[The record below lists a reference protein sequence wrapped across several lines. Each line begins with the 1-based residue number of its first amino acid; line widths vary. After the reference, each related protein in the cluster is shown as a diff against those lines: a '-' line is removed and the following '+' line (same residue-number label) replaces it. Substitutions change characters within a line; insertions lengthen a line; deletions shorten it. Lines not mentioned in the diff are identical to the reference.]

1 MHQSSSDSSDPEGTA
16 PPTSPYDIAN
26 AVASDTELMSLLS
39 PDASFLL
46 QFSMHGPRPAAFH
59 KFKRPLVHPQVYDLS
74 ELLTQ
79 LNGLVTRKSLEE
91 AKAFH
96 YVGEARR
103 QLHRAADNADA
114 ARGYREAL
122 QRQDQARA
130 LSLSLRQ
137 IEDFVFTTSRRV
149 EREIATFRLLE
160 QRDALMLESKTVA
173 DATQLTRERTAIS
186 TILSHFLPTA
196 NVELLQLFLEGLV
209 ENLIG
214 TTLSLD
220 HYQHSTETTVDK
232 SLEQWPATAHAF
244 RHWASTGA
252 NNFTAFSDYLTCL
265 LSLPS
270 PERDAALAR
279 LAASRWWGRSGEEDS
294 DDVGPDLL
302 DSALC
307 LLRSITS
314 VEPLLDYHSLQN
326 PDSVPVSDEVE
337 QLERPSS
344 NDGQHDEVKKD
355 LLECRCTS
363 SGTLTNADLVTIF
376 REAYHFYCSFVE
388 PKRDFL
394 VLKRTA
400 EDAAFS
406 LGDHVRMLHTEKGQ
420 ISLKDVADAALYRE
434 IMELISGG
442 DLSSVDLFADLLQQD
457 LEASKQ
463 PSKGRTKSPS
473 ASRVAPSGA
482 KAGSEPPKT
491 EPSLGHTILSRLNTA
506 LTSVGDLL
514 AFLQFVRLFIG
525 DSYEARA
532 RKALQED
539 LRAVLLVSKDTPEA
553 PPLDSHD
560 SDGTYFTKLFQ
571 GHQDDAF
578 IDGLLSE
585 INCVCVSGDPS
596 SCKSMLAAG
605 LARRLTRQ
613 NGTPAGTVDTLTG
626 YRSLQEQ
633 LDDLTCYAVETGESI
648 PGVDWKDGLC
658 PRFPLMRHLLEQH
671 YRGLYVQ
678 ILGAT
683 ERRPGGTADGR
694 YYPIPVYDLCSV
706 APDAFLLN
714 SHQTAGLFGTDLPE
728 APRTRPLISSI
739 GHLQAVE
746 EPYESNSQEKDTE
759 EAGQEHG
766 AERETSRTTSI
777 SILLPVET
785 APLEPD
791 SSNGVPQDVHL
802 ILNSPE
808 QYLQFYNALLG
819 TVVRCFERR
828 LGCLPIS
835 DASELDTSSR
845 SMDPV
850 QMVNLCDSEDLHTFL
865 LQALVI
871 QSMTQC
877 LLSNYSFLIFD
888 GLPTCRKDLD
898 VIEGLLNGVV
908 DETAYRQLFRN
919 YDTEQLLPTFIPRSG
934 LTTLIYLHS
943 SNFELLCRRVYGRMF
958 VSSHPVERDDLF
970 SLYYERYNETRV
982 REGSRG
988 SPPLRETTRETILT
1002 EALTNSLSAD
1012 SLGGSQDASSST
1024 SDNDV
1029 EYSSSDDRA
1038 TADSAYETLRRKFPM
1053 CDEEPQEDAQQH
1065 AAAST
1070 TTTPLSRNNLVQYAH
1085 KYIDLSLADMAAYD
1099 QGLKVPASEI
1109 ASVAF
1114 MHSATLDVLNG
1125 DPCIIRDEP
1134 TQEDDPE
1141 QRRGLLPQASSKIFS
1156 RLFPSRTAGS
1166 IEIIPWADDT
1176 LNSPKHRTSEEQPR
1190 SFIKTYP
1197 IIDPATYELFTR
1209 TISQANVRTEEQH
1222 VDGSNIIPTT
1232 FDQRLADRVQ
1242 MAELYFIQLVVGAHR
1257 LDHAVL
1263 LHRPG
1268 LLADVAALNASHRIL
1283 ISHVAVELAPLMRK
1297 RVDFLNELSHQYYIR
1312 PFLTLPDSL
1321 RADPLY
1327 QRVQGNVATD
1337 SLGLELDA
1345 ELRSR
1350 YKQDVDVL
1358 LIQEVDDLFTQAS
1371 GYLEEDRAGE
1381 VFEEQLEA
1389 VGTEVFHYVLRAAT
1403 QRRYSLPMRCCAV
1416 DQMMAPQD
1424 MTRSF
1429 ALEHLELYRTTLDI
1443 PESSSAFLVEPRA
1456 DSAPLDPKKK
1466 PPPKKP
1472 ATNAKK
1478 TAGATVYSHPN
1489 LFWTLN
1495 VSSEYATKVI
1505 PRLLRDVQE
1514 ASNARKQILTEAL
1527 ARLVQLQ
1534 TSLAEFITSEC
1545 KGQLDIVAT
1554 FYDESLQKT
1563 EGVFREFL
1571 NYYGCIGKQVR
1582 SQSSIKADSLL
1593 LIDACLEQSSKVI
1606 LETREKSD
1614 ALLAEVTAKYLRISA
1629 KCALEVLDLWD
1640 CHDIRTRFLRKTED
1654 GSESEPGICAAVHL
1668 MHMVSGMYDLFWND
1682 YAFIAHL
1689 FFELNAL
1696 AIQAYDASRNTFP
1709 RLVQQYQQD
1718 EDRLLEDLG
1727 LKGDGVEAEAGADAE
1742 ALAAV
1747 RTHIGVLSAI
1757 PLVEVPVLL
1766 HSNEEFRSK
1775 VQAKNQKAYEAPMN
1789 TIDLLHAISTCRTGL
1804 ALREHVVKRR
1814 LDSFINDQPVTAE
1827 AFLQAET
1834 DAARLALSQLRD
1846 AIKSGLLCAQDD
1858 GNTVRA
1864 VPLHQAQ
1871 AVLFTHLLERVE
1883 RQEAQLHARALEL
1896 LSLYTVCFS
1905 DALSTLNGK
1914 ISDLYSTALSLAM
1927 SMARTMQSV
1936 VNEAL
1941 DVKDFSIDLAKGKIS
1956 VDMAE

>member
-1 MHQSSSDSSDPEGTA
+1 MNQSSSDSSDPEGTA

-26 AVASDTELMSLLS
+26 AVASDTELMGLLS

-46 QFSMHGPRPAAFH
+46 QFSMHGPRPPAFH
-59 KFKRPLVHPQVYDLS
+59 KFKRPLVQPQVYDVS
-74 ELLTQ
+74 ELLSQ

-114 ARGYREAL
+114 ARGDRETLL
-122 QRQDQARA
+122 QQDQARA

-149 EREIATFRLLE
+149 EREISTFRLLE
-160 QRDALMLESKTVA
+160 RHVALALENKTVA
-173 DATQLTRERTAIS
+173 NAAQLTREQAAVS
-186 TILSHFLPTA
+186 TIVSRFLPSA
-196 NVELLQLFLEGLV
+196 NIELLQIFLEALV
-209 ENLIG
+209 KNLVG
-214 TTLSLD
+214 TNLSLEC
-220 HYQHSTETTVDK
+220 YQHPTETMMVDK
-232 SLEQWPATAHAF
+232 SLEQWPATSHAF
-244 RHWASTGA
+244 RHWTDSGATG
-252 NNFTAFSDYLTCL
+252 FTTFSDYLNCL

-270 PERDAALAR
+270 PERDAALAHM
-279 LAASRWWGRSGEEDS
+279 AASGWWGRSGEGQP

-302 DSALC
+302 DSTLC

-314 VEPLLDYHSLQN
+314 VEPLLDYQSLQN
-326 PDSVPVSDEVE
+326 LDSVPVSDEVE
-337 QLERPSS
+337 QLERPPSS
-344 NDGQHDEVKKD
+344 REQRDDDAKGDVI
-355 LLECRCTS
+355 ECQCTP
-363 SGTLTNADLVTIF
+363 SGPLTNADLVTIF
-376 REAYHFYCSFVE
+376 RGAYHFYCSFVE

-394 VLKRTA
+394 VSKRTA

-406 LGDHVRMLHTEKGQ
+406 FGDYVRMLHTEKGQ
-420 ISLKDVADAALYRE
+420 ISLKDVADAALYKE
-434 IMELISGG
+434 VTELISGG
-442 DLSSVDLFADLLQQD
+442 DLASVDLFGDLLQHD

-473 ASRVAPSGA
+473 ASRVATGGT
-482 KAGSEPPKT
+482 KTGSEPPKS
-491 EPSLGHTILSRLNTA
+491 EPSIGRMILNKLNSP

-532 RKALQED
+532 KQVLRDD
-539 LRAVLLVSKDTPEA
+539 LKSVLPVSQDVPDTPPQDA
-553 PPLDSHD
+553 QNSDS
-560 SDGTYFTKLFQ
+560 TYFTRLFQ
-571 GHQDDAF
+571 GHQDEAF
-578 IDGLLSE
+578 VDGLLSD
-585 INCVCVSGDPS
+585 INCICVAGDPS
-596 SCKSMLAAG
+596 SCKSLVAAG

-613 NGTPAGTVDTLTG
+613 NGTPAGTVDTLTC

-633 LDDLTCYAVETGESI
+633 LDDLACYAVETGEPI
-648 PGVDWKDGLC
+648 AGVKVEGKDSVC
-658 PRFPLMRHLLEQH
+658 ARFPLMRHLLEQH

-683 ERRPGGTADGR
+683 ERRSGGTGEGR

-728 APRTRPLISSI
+728 VPRNRPILSSI
-739 GHLQAVE
+739 GHLQVIE
-746 EPYESNSQEKDTE
+746 EPYDSNSREKDAE
-759 EAGQEHG
+759 EPGQEHG
-766 AERETSRTTSI
+766 VERVPSRTTSI

-791 SSNGVPQDVHL
+791 SSTGVPQDVHL
-802 ILNSPE
+802 VLNSPE
-808 QYLQFYNALLG
+808 QYLQFYNALLS
-819 TVVRCFERR
+819 TVIRCFERR
-828 LGCLPIS
+828 LGCLPS
-835 DASELDTSSR
+835 VDTSEADPLSQLT
-845 SMDPV
+845 DPV
-850 QMVNLCDSEDLHTFL
+850 QTVDLCNTEELHTFL

-877 LLSNYSFLIFD
+877 LLSNYNFLIFD
-888 GLPTCRKDLD
+888 GLPTCRQDLD
-898 VIEGLLNGVV
+898 VIERLLNGVV

-919 YDTEQLLPTFIPRSG
+919 YTTEHLLPTFIPRSG

-970 SLYYERYNETRV
+970 SLYYERYNDARI
-982 REGSRG
+982 RDGSRA

-1012 SLGGSQDASSST
+1012 SLENSQHDSSST

-1053 CDEEPQEDAQQH
+1053 CDEEPQADAQN

-1070 TTTPLSRNNLVQYAH
+1070 TTTPLSRNNLIQYAY
-1085 KYIDLSLADMAAYD
+1085 KYIDLSHANVAAYD

-1125 DPCIIRDEP
+1125 DPCIIQDDL
-1134 TQEDDPE
+1134 TQEDEPE
-1141 QRRGLLPQASSKIFS
+1141 QRRGLLPQTSSKIFS

-1176 LNSPKHRTSEEQPR
+1176 LNSPKHRASEDQQR

-1197 IIDPATYELFTR
+1197 IVDPATYELFTR
-1209 TISQANVRTEEQH
+1209 TLSQANVRTEEQH

-1242 MAELYFIQLVVGAHR
+1242 MAELYFIQLVVGAYR
-1257 LDHAVL
+1257 LDQAVL

-1268 LLADVAALNASHRIL
+1268 LLADVAALNAGHRIL

-1297 RVDFLNELSHQYYIR
+1297 RVDFLNELSQQYYIR
-1312 PFLTLPDSL
+1312 PFLTLPDSI
-1321 RADPLY
+1321 RVDPLY
-1327 QRVQGNVATD
+1327 QRAQGNGAVD
-1337 SLGLELDA
+1337 SLGLALDA

-1350 YKQDVDVL
+1350 YKPDVDVL
-1358 LIQEVDDLFTQAS
+1358 LIQEVDDIFTHS
-1371 GYLEEDRAGE
+1371 SSYLEEDRAGE

-1389 VGTEVFHYVLRAAT
+1389 VGTEIFHYVLRAAT
-1403 QRRYSLPMRCCAV
+1403 QRKYSLPLRCCAV
-1416 DQMMAPQD
+1416 DQMLGPREAA
-1424 MTRSF
+1424 RSF
-1429 ALEHLELYRTTLDI
+1429 ALEHLELYRTMLGVS
-1443 PESSSAFLVEPRA
+1443 EGSSAFLVEPRA

-1472 ATNAKK
+1472 AANAKK
-1478 TAGATVYSHPN
+1478 NVGAAAYSHPN
-1489 LFWTLN
+1489 LFWTFN
-1495 VSSEYATKVI
+1495 VSGEYATKTI
-1505 PRLLRDVQE
+1505 PLFLRDVEE
-1514 ASNARKQILTEAL
+1514 ASNARKQVLMEVL

-1545 KGQLDIVAT
+1545 KGQLEVVAT
-1554 FYDESLQKT
+1554 FYDKSLQKT
-1563 EGVFREFL
+1563 EGIFREFL

-1593 LIDACLEQSSKVI
+1593 LIDACLEQSNKII

-1614 ALLAEVTAKYLRISA
+1614 ALLAEVTAKYLRVSA
-1629 KCALEVLDLWD
+1629 KCTLDVLDLCD
-1640 CHDIRTRFLRKTED
+1640 YHDIRAQFLRRTGD
-1654 GSESEPGICAAVHL
+1654 GSESEPGVCAAVHL

-1682 YAFIAHL
+1682 YSFIAHL

-1696 AIQAYDASRNTFP
+1696 AIHAYDASRNTFP
-1709 RLVQQYQQD
+1709 RLVQQYLQD
-1718 EDRLLEDLG
+1718 EDHLLADLG
-1727 LKGDGVEAEAGADAE
+1727 LEGDGTEAGSE
-1742 ALAAV
+1742 ALTLV
-1747 RTHIGVLSAI
+1747 RTHLGVLSTI
-1757 PLVEVPVLL
+1757 QSVEVPTLL
-1766 HSNEEFRSK
+1766 RSNEEFRSK
-1775 VQAKNQKAYEAPMN
+1775 VQAKNQKAYEATMN
-1789 TIDLLHAISTCRTGL
+1789 AVDLLHSISTCRTSS

-1814 LDSFINDQPVTAE
+1814 LECLINDQPTSVE
-1827 AFLQAET
+1827 NFLQAET
-1834 DAARLALSQLRD
+1834 DAAHLALSQLRE
-1846 AIKSGLLCAQDD
+1846 AIKTGLPCAQDD

-1864 VPLHQAQ
+1864 IPLHQAQ
-1871 AVLFTHLLERVE
+1871 AVLFTHLLERIE
-1883 RQEAQLHARALEL
+1883 QREAQFHARALEF
-1896 LSLYTVCFS
+1896 LSLYTACFS

-1941 DVKDFSIDLAKGKIS
+1941 DVNDFSIDLVNGKIS
-1956 VDMAE
+1956 VDIAE